1 MHLRDSEG
9 GGTAYQETGLTD
21 GATNGLTNGNSTVNP
36 SSTRTVVVTSRA
48 ESTAGVSDFRHE
60 LLLAWLLVLH
70 RNNDDGLSKVNWGF
84 RTRDDQEPS
93 SATHNS
99 LSLSEAP
106 FKNSDSIAEALE
118 VIKELGESGLESE
131 TQTIPVIYFNN
142 GAPRSQ
148 GNSEKAPSKRS
159 QDWTYQI
166 EATLNE
172 NQLVIK
178 AQWDRAVLSYRHA
191 IFQLDSFIEILTTIL
206 EKPYRQVSDT
216 IGPTAKDLEQLWTWN
231 AELPENMQKCMQDII
246 SEVAAKGPERPA
258 VESWDGNFSYGDV
271 DRLST
276 RLARHLVARGV
287 TVGSTVPMCFE
298 KSRWTTVALLAV
310 MKAGA
315 AFALTDPSQPEARL
329 RTIVEQT
336 GATVIVTSQ
345 NQSDLGR
352 RIAPEQTLVIASD
365 DTLNND
371 TLELAAELPVVPPSS
386 PLYIQFTSGSTGKP
400 KGVMISHEN
409 FTSGAVPR
417 GWEVGYRAHSR
428 CFDFASYAF
437 DVSIDC
443 MLCTL
448 AAGGCLCIASDEDRM
463 NDLSGAI
470 RNSKCNMA
478 HMTPSVA
485 RVLDADVIPSLEVLG
500 LGGEAVSAGDASTW
514 SKTTSVIIAYGPSEC
529 TVGCTINGN
538 VSSTSTNIGK
548 GTGGLTWIVDPDDH
562 ERLMPVGAVGE
573 LLIEG
578 PVVGMGY
585 LNDKAKTDEVFIED
599 PAWLLAGGGP
609 ARGRHGR
616 LYKTGDLV
624 RYDPDGTGSIA
635 FVGRKDQQV
644 KLRGQRIE
652 LAEVEHHLRGKM
664 PSGVKIVAE
673 VIKPG
678 GSEPT
683 LVAFVVEQN
692 PVDGPVDAEAGDVTT
707 FSPEFS
713 QAIAE
718 IDIALGAEIPRYM
731 VPSAYIPLR
740 KMPSLVSGK
749 IDRKRLREL
758 GGSMSREQVARL
770 RVAPTEKSEPETEM
784 EKALQQ
790 VWIKILGSE
799 SAAAIGLHDSFF
811 ALGGDS
817 LRAMKLVA
825 AAREDGIALT
835 VATIFNFPTL
845 KAMAENATKVSK
857 EDDAAVTPFSLLE
870 EGWTPE
876 EARAE
881 SAKLCGID
889 ESAIEDIY
897 PCTPL
902 QEGLMALSAKVTSA
916 YVAQRVVDLADAAT
930 ADKLRNA
937 FDVAAADCA
946 ILRTRI
952 VQVPGRGLAQVVVK
966 EDIAWHIGD
975 DLQGYLVKDRE
986 EGMDLGRPLVR
997 YALVTDNESG
1007 KVQFVLTMHHAL
1019 YDGWCMPLIVDKVN
1033 KAFDGQKVQR
1043 PAEFKDFIKYLGSM
1057 DRSAAET
1064 YWREQ
1069 LQGAAATTQF
1079 PALPYEGY
1087 QTQADSLLEVYVPLN
1102 GRPASNTTVATVIRG
1117 AWAYVASHY
1126 ASSNDVIFGETLT
1139 GRNAPIRG
1147 SDEIEGPMITTV
1159 PFRTQV
1165 NAETLVSDYLQ
1176 DIQDQ
1181 TIQQIPY
1188 EHTGLQ
1194 HIRRLSPDALE
1205 ACELRTG
1212 LVLHPSADDFDQ
1224 EEFNKYPANRL
1235 VPAGDA
1241 EAAEEALK
1249 FNTYALMLVC
1259 STDPKGFLV
1268 MASFDSKT
1276 VQKPL
1281 MEKALAQFS
1290 QVAQK
1295 LCQLTDTPLGDI
1307 AYLTE
1312 EDKTEVAR
1320 LSTESAKS
1328 VQQEYPEAEA
1338 VYIVNPT
1345 DSALLAP
1352 LGVVGELV
1360 VVSKSDL
1367 SLSTLEN
1374 PSWAENK
1381 EAGKF
1386 YKTERLAKFN
1396 ADGSVEITGK
1406 TSDLVQKASTA
1417 TKAPTK
1423 RISATSAKQRRLRT
1437 LWSRVLR
1444 LPESDI
1450 GLNDSFFRLGG
1461 DSIGAMK
1468 LVSEARLAG
1477 LTLTVNQVFTKRT
1490 LYDMASVLQDS
1501 EPTQDSQESLK
1512 PLIPFE
1518 LVENLGD
1525 APAETLRPLLA
1536 DPTWKIVDAFP
1547 ARPLQEVAVKGTIE
1561 IPRFSARYEAMYF
1574 ESDVDRPR
1582 LFQSCQELVSLN
1594 EVLRS
1599 VFVKHN
1605 GACLSVILEDVKT
1618 PVVEY
1623 EIDSDVETFVKDLCN
1638 MDVQTR
1644 MPLGSIFVKWFF
1656 VHSSNGQSA
1665 LVFRVSHAQYDEICL
1680 PIMLHQLS
1688 ALHEGKPVPKAL
1700 PFSSF
1705 VGHVVK
1711 SNIPQSVD
1719 YWKELLQG
1727 SSVNVLKPDTPVT
1740 ERQHYAIDR
1749 TFDIST
1755 RSKDVTIATL
1765 PTAAWALT
1773 LARLQSTRDVTFG
1786 EVVSGRNIDFP
1797 NADMVVGPCWQYVP
1811 VRVKF
1816 EDDWTVLDLLNLVQ
1830 NQHIASSA
1838 HEGIGL
1844 PEIAK
1849 LCTDWPASV
1858 DWFDTVVHQDVEHVE
1873 SLGFETASSRM
1884 ETIYPQQEPLREWK
1898 IQAFPQGD
1906 KLTIEIVTFES
1917 WKGHA
1922 AELLDKIEETF
1933 KILLGNPRSLL
1944 FEQHSHH
1951 SLISPRR
1958 FNAPPATYQN
1968 TNVTMSD
1975 NVTWTSD
1982 FDKFLAELDTENY
1995 ANDNSFMDLLDPTGC
2010 YDFGHVDD
2018 GALGAADPLDP
2029 ANETTHQRSPDDGN
2043 DLTFSMASARAQN
2056 DSKSL
2061 EIASATS
2068 VERTAAGAQSACAQ
2082 CGEHFDSVGWL
2093 LHHAQIKNH
2102 RILLCPVQGCGKL
2115 FRSFNERYDHQ
2126 RLPHLEGHERVETE
2140 HPFACVECSV
2150 EFKNKS
2156 RLQEHANEAQHNPFA
2171 CSCGKNFARLD
2182 VLARHLDSMG
2192 TDLPKYPCHFCK
2204 SHRGENGF
2212 RRRDHLLQH
2221 VRGYHKF
2228 EAEGKIENIIPS
2240 RRGKYQTPPVCHF
2253 ADCLHYRDDNFETL
2267 SREEQNRSKPFES
2280 QSEYTKHMKNAH
2292 DFTHYPCTVRGCSK
2306 IGAKG
2311 YAREKDLIK
2320 HRKKDHPEAGTYV
2333 PATRDTKITCP
2344 KPEEWRTEIR
2354 ALRMHAQWRHHSFD
2368 LSYLHS
2374 VC

>member
-1 MHLRDSEG
+1 MHLRDVDG
-9 GGTAYQETGLTD
+9 GGTAYQENSHAA
-21 GATNGLTNGNSTVNP
+21 GANGLTNGAVTP
-36 SSTRTVVVTSRA
+36 SSTRTIVVTPRT
-48 ESTAGVSDFRHE
+48 ETGGVNDFRHE
-60 LLLAWLLVLH
+60 LLLAWLLVLY
-70 RNNDDGLSKVNWGF
+70 RNNDDGLSRVNWGC
-84 RTRDDQEPS
+84 RTRDGQQPPS
-93 SATHNS
+93 TTHNS

-106 FKNSDSIAEALE
+106 FKNNDSISEALE
-118 VIKELGESGLESE
+118 VIKSLGERELDSDA
-131 TQTIPVIYFNN
+131 QTVPVIYFNN
-142 GAPRSQ
+142 GAPATQ
-148 GNSEKAPSKRS
+148 GHLEKTPSKKS
-159 QDWTYQI
+159 HDWTYQVETTII
-166 EATLNE
+166 EKQMVA
-172 NQLVIK
+172 K
-178 AQWDRAVLSYRHA
+178 AQWDRAALSYRHA
-191 IFQLDSFIEILTTIL
+191 ISQLDSFVEILITIL
-206 EKPYRQVSDT
+206 ETPYRQIGDT
-216 IGPTAKDLEQLWTWN
+216 IGPTAKDLDQLWTWN
-231 AELPENMQKCMQDII
+231 AELPENVQRNMQDII
-246 SEVAAKGPERPA
+246 AEVANSGPDRPA
-258 VESWDGNFSYGDV
+258 VESWDGNFTYGDV
-271 DRLST
+271 ERLST
-276 RLARHLVARGV
+276 RLALHLVHRGV
-287 TVGSTVPMCFE
+287 KVGSTVPMCFE

-336 GATVIVTSQ
+336 GAAIIVTSQ
-345 NQSDLGR
+345 KQSELGR
-352 RIAPEQTLVIASD
+352 RIAPEGTLVIASD
-365 DTLNND
+365 ETLNQD
-371 TLELAAELPVVPPSS
+371 TLELAPELPYIPPSS

-400 KGVMISHEN
+400 KGVVISHEN
-409 FTSGAVPR
+409 FTSGAIPR
-417 GWEVGYRAHSR
+417 GWAVGYRAHSR

-437 DVSIDC
+437 DVAIDC

-448 AAGGCLCIASDEDRM
+448 AAGGCLCIPSDEDRM

-485 RVLDADVIPSLEVLG
+485 RVLDPDVIPSLEVLG

-529 TVGCTINGN
+529 TVGCTINSN

-548 GTGGLTWIVDPDDH
+548 GCGGLTWIVDPDDH

-578 PVVGMGY
+578 PVVGLGY
-585 LNDKAKTDEVFIED
+585 LDDKAKTDEVFIQD

-683 LVAFVVEQN
+683 LVAFVVEQK
-692 PVDGPVDAEAGDVTT
+692 PVDRPESEGDVTV

-770 RVAPTEKSEPETEM
+770 RVAPAEKNDPETEM
-784 EKALQQ
+784 EKTLQQ
-790 VWIKILGSE
+790 VWAKILGGEAS
-799 SAAAIGLHDSFF
+799 IGLHDSFF

-825 AAREDGIALT
+825 AAREEGVALT
-835 VATIFNFPTL
+835 VASIFNSPTL
-845 KAMAENATKVSK
+845 RGMAQNATKVSK
-857 EDDAAVTPFSLLE
+857 EDEAPVAPFSLLE

-881 SAKLCGID
+881 SAKLCGIE

-902 QEGLMALSAKVTSA
+902 QEGLMALSAKVKEA
-916 YVAQRVVDLADAAT
+916 YVAQRVVDLADSET

-937 FDVAAADCA
+937 FDVAATDCA
-946 ILRTRI
+946 VLRTRI

-966 EDIAWHIGD
+966 EDIAWHVGD

-997 YALVTDNESG
+997 YALITEKETG
-1007 KVQFVLTMHHAL
+1007 KVQFILTMHHAL

-1033 KAFDGQKVQR
+1033 RAFVGVRVQR
-1043 PAEFKDFIKYLGSM
+1043 PAEFKNFIKYLGSM
-1057 DRSAAET
+1057 DRRAAET
-1064 YWREQ
+1064 YWRDQ
-1069 LQGAAATTQF
+1069 LQGANGHQF

-1087 QTQADSLLEVYVPLN
+1087 QTQADSLLEVYVPLS

-1126 ASSNDVIFGETLT
+1126 SSSNDVVFGETLT

-1147 SDEIEGPMITTV
+1147 AEEIEGPMITTV
-1159 PFRTQV
+1159 PFRLQI
-1165 NAETLVSDYLQ
+1165 NGKAAVSDYLQ

-1212 LVLHPSADDFDQ
+1212 LVLHPSADDFDRD
-1224 EEFNKYPANRL
+1224 EFDKYPANRL

-1295 LCQLTDTPLGDI
+1295 LCQLTDTPLGDV
-1307 AYLTE
+1307 AYLTQ
-1312 EDKTEVAR
+1312 EDQAEVSR
-1320 LSTESAKS
+1320 LSTESVKS
-1328 VQQEYPEAEA
+1328 VQGEYPGAEA
-1338 VYIVNPT
+1338 VWIINPA
-1345 DSALLAP
+1345 DSGRLAP
-1352 LGVVGELV
+1352 PGVVGELV
-1360 VVSKSDL
+1360 VASKAELPL
-1367 SLSTLEN
+1367 SILER
-1374 PSWAENK
+1374 PSWVESK
-1381 EAGKF
+1381 EAGMF
-1386 YKTERLAKFN
+1386 YKTDRLAKFN
-1396 ADGSVEITGK
+1396 QDGSVQITGK
-1406 TSDLVQKASTA
+1406 KSDLVQKSTTAS
-1417 TKAPTK
+1417 KAPAK

-1437 LWSRVLR
+1437 LWSRVLK

-1477 LTLTVNQVFTKRT
+1477 LTLTVNQVFSKRT
-1490 LYDMASVLQDS
+1490 LYDMAGVLQDS
-1501 EPTQDSQESLK
+1501 EPTQSSQDNATSLT
-1512 PLIPFE
+1512 PFE
-1518 LVENLGD
+1518 LLDNFGD
-1525 APAETLRPLLA
+1525 APAEILRPLLA
-1536 DPTWKIVDAFP
+1536 DPTWKIADAFP
-1547 ARPLQEVAVKGTIE
+1547 ARPLQEVAVKGTVE

-1582 LFQSCQELVSLN
+1582 LFQSCQELVKLN

-1599 VFVKHN
+1599 VFVHHN
-1605 GACLSVILEDVKT
+1605 GTCLSVVLEDVKT
-1618 PVVEY
+1618 PVVEH
-1623 EIDSDVETFVKDLCN
+1623 EIDGDVEAFVRDLCN
-1638 MDVQTR
+1638 LDVQTR
-1644 MPLGSIFVKWFF
+1644 MPLGSVFVKWFF
-1656 VHSSNGQSA
+1656 VHSSSGQSA

-1688 ALHEGKPVPKAL
+1688 ALHEVKPVPKSL

-1711 SNIPQSVD
+1711 TNVPQSVE
-1719 YWKELLQG
+1719 YWKELLEG
-1727 SSVNVLKPDTPVT
+1727 SSINVLKPETPVT
-1740 ERQHYAIDR
+1740 ERQHFAIER
-1749 TFDIST
+1749 TFDISS

-1773 LARLQSTRDVTFG
+1773 LARTQKTRDVTFG

-1811 VRVKF
+1811 VRIKF
-1816 EDDWTVLDLLNLVQ
+1816 EDGWTVLDLLNVVQ

-1838 HEGIGL
+1838 HEGVGL
-1844 PEIAK
+1844 PEIK
-1849 LCTDWPASV
+1849 RLCAAHWPAET

-1884 ETIYPQQEPLREWK
+1884 ETIYPHQEPLREWK
-1898 IQAFPQGD
+1898 IQAFPRGD

-1922 AELLDKIEETF
+1922 KDLLDEIETTF
-1933 KILLGNPRSLL
+1933 KVLLDNPGALL
-1944 FEQHSHH
+1944 FEQ
-1951 SLISPRR
+1951 
-1958 FNAPPATYQN
+1958 
-1968 TNVTMSD
+1968 
-1975 NVTWTSD
+1975 
-1982 FDKFLAELDTENY
+1982 
-1995 ANDNSFMDLLDPTGC
+1995 
-2010 YDFGHVDD
+2010 
-2018 GALGAADPLDP
+2018 
-2029 ANETTHQRSPDDGN
+2029 
-2043 DLTFSMASARAQN
+2043 
-2056 DSKSL
+2056 
-2061 EIASATS
+2061 
-2068 VERTAAGAQSACAQ
+2068 
-2082 CGEHFDSVGWL
+2082 
-2093 LHHAQIKNH
+2093 
-2102 RILLCPVQGCGKL
+2102 
-2115 FRSFNERYDHQ
+2115 
-2126 RLPHLEGHERVETE
+2126 
-2140 HPFACVECSV
+2140 
-2150 EFKNKS
+2150 
-2156 RLQEHANEAQHNPFA
+2156 
-2171 CSCGKNFARLD
+2171 
-2182 VLARHLDSMG
+2182 
-2192 TDLPKYPCHFCK
+2192 
-2204 SHRGENGF
+2204 
-2212 RRRDHLLQH
+2212 
-2221 VRGYHKF
+2221 
-2228 EAEGKIENIIPS
+2228 
-2240 RRGKYQTPPVCHF
+2240 
-2253 ADCLHYRDDNFETL
+2253 
-2267 SREEQNRSKPFES
+2267 
-2280 QSEYTKHMKNAH
+2280 
-2292 DFTHYPCTVRGCSK
+2292 
-2306 IGAKG
+2306 
-2311 YAREKDLIK
+2311 
-2320 HRKKDHPEAGTYV
+2320 
-2333 PATRDTKITCP
+2333 
-2344 KPEEWRTEIR
+2344 
-2354 ALRMHAQWRHHSFD
+2354 
-2368 LSYLHS
+2368 
-2374 VC
+2374 

>member
-1 MHLRDSEG
+1 MHLRDGEG
-9 GGTAYQETGLTD
+9 GGTAFSEADRTD
-21 GATNGLTNGNSTVNP
+21 GPNGLANGTVEAST
-36 SSTRTVVVTSRA
+36 TRTIAVTAPRDGT
-48 ESTAGVSDFRHE
+48 ESDGVAAYTLE
-60 LLLAWLLVLH
+60 LLLAWLLVLY
-70 RNNDDGLSKVNWGF
+70 RNNDDGLSRVNWG
-84 RTRDDQEPS
+84 RRARDGSPVTS
-93 SATHNS
+93 NS
-99 LSLSEAP
+99 LNLSEVP
-106 FKNSDSIAEALE
+106 FNNRNSVAEALE
-118 VIKELGESGLESE
+118 VIKALGGANEPEPGA
-131 TQTIPVIYFNN
+131 QAIPVVYFNN
-142 GAPRSQ
+142 GTADSQ
-148 GNSEKAPSKRS
+148 EKTPSKKS
-159 QDWTYQI
+159 HDWTYQI
-166 EATLNE
+166 EATVLE
-172 NQLVIK
+172 KQMMIK
-178 AQWDRAVLSYRHA
+178 AQWDRAALSYRQA
-191 IFQLDSFIEILTTIL
+191 TAQLDAFVEIFTTIIENPDRL
-206 EKPYRQVSDT
+206 VGDT
-216 IGPTAKDLEQLWTWN
+216 VGPTAKDLEQLWTWN
-231 AELPENMQKCMQDII
+231 AELPPNIQRCTQDII
-246 SEVAAKGPERPA
+246 SEVAANGPNRPA
-258 VESWDGNFSYGDV
+258 VESWDGNFTYGEIEQ
-271 DRLST
+271 LST
-276 RLARHLVARGV
+276 RLARHLVHRGV

-336 GATVIVTSQ
+336 SATIVVTSQ
-345 NQSDLGR
+345 LQSELGK
-352 RIAPEQTLVIASD
+352 RIAPEGTVIIASEQVISSD
-365 DTLNND
+365 S
-371 TLELAAELPVVPPSS
+371 LELAPELPFVPPSS

-417 GWEVGYRAHSR
+417 GDLVGYRAHSR

-443 MLCTL
+443 MLCTY
-448 AAGGCLCIASDEDRM
+448 AAGGCLCIPSDEERM

-485 RVLDADVIPSLEVLG
+485 RVLDADIIPSLEVLG

-529 TVGCTINGN
+529 TVGCTINNN
-538 VSSTSTNIGK
+538 VKVSTNIGK

-578 PVVGMGY
+578 PVVGLGY

-599 PAWLLAGGGP
+599 PSWLLAGGGP

-624 RYDPDGTGSIA
+624 RYDPDGTGAIA

-664 PSGVKIVAE
+664 PSGIKIVAE

-678 GSEPT
+678 GTEPT
-683 LVAFVVEQN
+683 LVAFVVEQQ
-692 PVDGPVDAEAGDVTT
+692 PVESDADGDVTV

-718 IDIALGAEIPRYM
+718 IDVALGAEIPRYM

-758 GGSMSREQVARL
+758 GASMTREQVARL

-784 EKALQQ
+784 EKALQK
-790 VWIKILGSE
+790 VWAKILGGD
-799 SAAAIGLHDSFF
+799 AAIGLHDSFF

-825 AAREDGIALT
+825 AAREEGIVLT
-835 VATIFNFPTL
+835 VASIFNFPTL
-845 KAMAENATKVSK
+845 KEMAQNATQVSK
-857 EDDAAVTPFSLLE
+857 DDDAAIAPFSLLE

-876 EARAE
+876 EARAD
-881 SAKLCGID
+881 SAKLCGIE
-889 ESAIEDIY
+889 ESIIEDIY

-902 QEGLMALSAKVTSA
+902 QEGLMALSAKVKEA
-916 YVAQRVVDLADAAT
+916 YVAQRVVDLPNQET

-937 FDVAAADCA
+937 FDVAAAECP

-966 EDIAWHIGD
+966 EDIPWHIGD
-975 DLQGYLVKDRE
+975 DLQGYLVKDRDE
-986 EGMDLGRPLVR
+986 ATDLGKPLVR
-997 YALVTDNESG
+997 YALITEKETG
-1007 KVQFVLTMHHAL
+1007 KIHFVLTMHHAL
-1019 YDGWCMPLIVDKVN
+1019 YDGWSMPLVVERVN
-1033 KAFDGQKVQR
+1033 KAFDGERIQR

-1057 DRSAAET
+1057 DRTAAET
-1064 YWREQ
+1064 YWRDQ
-1069 LQGAAATTQF
+1069 LQGATGTQF
-1079 PALPYEGY
+1079 PALPYPGY
-1087 QTQADSLLEVYVPLN
+1087 QTQADSLLEVYVPLS
-1102 GRPASNTTVATVIRG
+1102 GRPASNTTIATVIRG

-1126 ASSNDVIFGETLT
+1126 IASPDVVFGETLT

-1147 SDEIEGPMITTV
+1147 ADEIEGPMITTV
-1159 PFRTQV
+1159 PFRVQV
-1165 NAETLVSDYLQ
+1165 NGEVNVGDYLQ

-1181 TIQQIPY
+1181 TVQQIPH

-1212 LVLHPSADDFDQ
+1212 LVLHPSADGLDE

-1241 EAAEEALK
+1241 EAAQEALK

-1290 QVAQK
+1290 QVAQQM
-1295 LCQLTDTPLGDI
+1295 CQLTDTPLADVR
-1307 AYLTE
+1307 YLTQ
-1312 EDKTEVAR
+1312 EDQSEVSR
-1320 LSTESAKS
+1320 LSKESLAS
-1328 VQQEYPEAEA
+1328 AQQEFPEAEA
-1338 VYIVNPT
+1338 VWIVNSS
-1345 DSALLAP
+1345 DAGRLAP
-1352 LGVVGELV
+1352 PGVVGELV
-1360 VVSKSDL
+1360 IASKTEL
-1367 SLSTLEN
+1367 ALPTLDQA
-1374 PSWAENK
+1374 SWADIAEGSK
-1381 EAGKF
+1381 L
-1386 YKTERLAKFN
+1386 YKTDRLAKFTPE
-1396 ADGSVEITGK
+1396 GSVQYAGK
-1406 TSDLVQKASTA
+1406 KSELAQKPTA
-1417 TKAPTK
+1417 APKAPTK
-1423 RISATSAKQRRLRT
+1423 RISATSSKQRRLRS
-1437 LWSRVLR
+1437 LWSRVLK

-1477 LTLTVNQVFTKRT
+1477 FTLTVNQVFSKRS

-1501 EPTQDSQESLK
+1501 EPTQGSEETSKALV
-1512 PLIPFE
+1512 PFE
-1518 LVENLGD
+1518 LLEDAGD
-1525 APAETLRPLLA
+1525 NVTESLQPLLA

-1582 LFQSCQELVSLN
+1582 LFQSCQELVSRN

-1599 VFVKHN
+1599 VFVQHN
-1605 GACLSVILEDVKT
+1605 GTCVSVVLEDVKT
-1618 PVVEY
+1618 PVEVY
-1623 EIDSDVETFVKDLCN
+1623 EIDSDVDAFTHQLCN
-1638 MDVQTR
+1638 LDVQTQ
-1644 MPLGSIFVKWFF
+1644 MPLGSIFVKWFY
-1656 VHSSNGQSA
+1656 VHSTSGQSA
-1665 LVFRVSHAQYDEICL
+1665 LIFRVSHAQYDEICL
-1680 PIMLHQLS
+1680 PLMLHQLS
-1688 ALHEGKPVPKAL
+1688 ALHEGKPVPRSL

-1705 VGHVVK
+1705 VSHVVK
-1711 SNIPQSVD
+1711 SNIPQSID

-1727 SSVNVLKPDTPVT
+1727 SSVSVLKPDTPVT

-1749 TFDIST
+1749 TFDISS

-1773 LARLQSTRDVTFG
+1773 LARLLDTRDVTFG

-1830 NQHIASSA
+1830 EQHISSSA

-1844 PEIAK
+1844 KEIAK

-1873 SLGFETASSRM
+1873 TLGFSSASSRM
-1884 ETIYPQQEPLREWK
+1884 ETIYPHQEPLREWK

-1917 WKGHA
+1917 WAGHA
-1922 AELLDKIEETF
+1922 KDLLDKIEKTF
-1933 KILLGNPRSLL
+1933 EVLMGDPGAPL
-1944 FEQHSHH
+1944 F
-1951 SLISPRR
+1951 
-1958 FNAPPATYQN
+1958 
-1968 TNVTMSD
+1968 
-1975 NVTWTSD
+1975 
-1982 FDKFLAELDTENY
+1982 
-1995 ANDNSFMDLLDPTGC
+1995 
-2010 YDFGHVDD
+2010 
-2018 GALGAADPLDP
+2018 
-2029 ANETTHQRSPDDGN
+2029 
-2043 DLTFSMASARAQN
+2043 
-2056 DSKSL
+2056 
-2061 EIASATS
+2061 
-2068 VERTAAGAQSACAQ
+2068 
-2082 CGEHFDSVGWL
+2082 
-2093 LHHAQIKNH
+2093 
-2102 RILLCPVQGCGKL
+2102 GK
-2115 FRSFNERYDHQ
+2115 Q
-2126 RLPHLEGHERVETE
+2126 
-2140 HPFACVECSV
+2140 
-2150 EFKNKS
+2150 
-2156 RLQEHANEAQHNPFA
+2156 
-2171 CSCGKNFARLD
+2171 
-2182 VLARHLDSMG
+2182 
-2192 TDLPKYPCHFCK
+2192 
-2204 SHRGENGF
+2204 
-2212 RRRDHLLQH
+2212 
-2221 VRGYHKF
+2221 
-2228 EAEGKIENIIPS
+2228 
-2240 RRGKYQTPPVCHF
+2240 
-2253 ADCLHYRDDNFETL
+2253 
-2267 SREEQNRSKPFES
+2267 
-2280 QSEYTKHMKNAH
+2280 
-2292 DFTHYPCTVRGCSK
+2292 
-2306 IGAKG
+2306 
-2311 YAREKDLIK
+2311 
-2320 HRKKDHPEAGTYV
+2320 
-2333 PATRDTKITCP
+2333 
-2344 KPEEWRTEIR
+2344 
-2354 ALRMHAQWRHHSFD
+2354 
-2368 LSYLHS
+2368 
-2374 VC
+2374 

>member
-1 MHLRDSEG
+1 MHLRDGEG
-9 GGTAYQETGLTD
+9 GGTAYQEADHANG
-21 GATNGLTNGNSTVNP
+21 TNGLTNGTVDP
-36 SSTRTVVVTSRA
+36 SSTRTIAVAPRDGA
-48 ESTAGVSDFRHE
+48 ETDVAAYKLE
-60 LLLAWLLVLH
+60 LLLAWLLVLY
-70 RNNDDGLSKVNWGF
+70 RNNDDGLSRVNWGF
-84 RTRDDQEPS
+84 RTREGQQPS

-99 LSLSEAP
+99 LNLSEVP
-106 FKNSDSIAEALE
+106 FSKENSIAEALQ
-118 VIKELGESGLESE
+118 VIKDLDANESDGEA
-131 TQTIPVIYFNN
+131 QTVPVIYFNN
-142 GAPRSQ
+142 GTPAQ
-148 GNSEKAPSKRS
+148 NGAEKTPSKRS
-159 QDWTYQI
+159 HDWTYQI
-166 EATLNE
+166 EATVLE
-172 NQLVIK
+172 KQMVIK
-178 AQWDRAVLSYRHA
+178 AQWDRAALTYRTA
-191 IFQLDSFIEILTTIL
+191 ISQLDAFIEILTTIL
-206 EKPYRQVSDT
+206 ENPDRLVGDT
-216 IGPTAKDLEQLWTWN
+216 VGPTAKDLEQIWTWN
-231 AELPENMQKCMQDII
+231 AELPPNIQRCMQDII
-246 SEVAAKGPERPA
+246 SEVAANGPDRPA
-258 VESWDGNFSYGDV
+258 IESWDGNFTYGEV
-271 DRLST
+271 EELST
-276 RLARHLVARGV
+276 RLARHLVHRGV

-336 GATVIVTSQ
+336 GATIVVTSQ
-345 NQSDLGR
+345 LQSELGR
-352 RIAPEQTLVIASD
+352 RIAGDGIVIIASEEVIKSD
-365 DTLNND
+365 S
-371 TLELAAELPVVPPSS
+371 LELAPELPVVPTTS

-400 KGVMISHEN
+400 KGVVISHEN
-409 FTSGAVPR
+409 FTSGAIPR
-417 GWEVGYRAHSR
+417 GDAVGYRAHTR

-443 MLCTL
+443 MLCTY
-448 AAGGCLCIASDEDRM
+448 AAGGCLCIPSDEERM

-514 SKTTSVIIAYGPSEC
+514 SKTTSVVIAYGPSEC
-529 TVGCTINGN
+529 TVGCTINNN
-538 VSSTSTNIGK
+538 VKLSTNIGK
-548 GTGGLTWIVDPDDH
+548 GVGGLTWITDPDDH
-562 ERLMPVGAVGE
+562 NRLMPVGAVGE
-573 LLIEG
+573 LLVEG
-578 PVVGMGY
+578 PVVGPGY
-585 LNDKAKTDEVFIED
+585 LGDKAKTDEVFIED
-599 PAWLLAGGGP
+599 PTWLLAGGGP
-609 ARGRHGR
+609 ARGRQGR

-624 RYDPDGTGSIA
+624 RYDPDGTGAIA

-692 PVDGPVDAEAGDVTT
+692 PVESADAEGDVTT

-749 IDRKRLREL
+749 IDRKKLREL
-758 GGSMSREQVARL
+758 GASMTREQVARL

-790 VWIKILGSE
+790 VWTKILGGD
-799 SAAAIGLHDSFF
+799 ATIGLHDSFF

-825 AAREDGIALT
+825 AAREEGIALT

-845 KAMAENATKVSK
+845 KEMAQNATKVSK
-857 EDDAAVTPFSLLE
+857 DDDVVIAPFSLLE

-876 EARAE
+876 DARAD
-881 SAKLCGID
+881 SAKLCGIE

-902 QEGLMALSAKVTSA
+902 QEGLMALSAKVKAA
-916 YVAQRVVDLADAAT
+916 YTAQRVVDLPDAET
-930 ADKLRNA
+930 ADRLRKA
-937 FDVAAADCA
+937 FDVASADCP

-966 EDIAWHIGD
+966 EEISWFVGD
-975 DLQGYLVKDRE
+975 DLQDYLVKDRDE
-986 EGMDLGRPLVR
+986 STDLGKPLVR
-997 YALVTDNESG
+997 YAMITDKETG
-1007 KVQFVLTMHHAL
+1007 KFHFVLTMHHAL
-1019 YDGWCMPLIVDKVN
+1019 YDGWSMPLVVEKVN
-1033 KAFDGQKVQR
+1033 KAFDGEEIKR
-1043 PAEFKDFIKYLGSM
+1043 PSEFKDFIKYLNGM
-1057 DRSAAET
+1057 DRAAGET

-1069 LQGAAATTQF
+1069 LQGATGTQF

-1087 QTQADSLLEVYVPLN
+1087 QTQADSLLEVYVPLT
-1102 GRPASNTTVATVIRG
+1102 GRPASNVTVATVIRS

-1126 ASSNDVIFGETLT
+1126 TGSSDVVFGETLT

-1147 SDEIEGPMITTV
+1147 AEEIEGPMITTV
-1159 PFRTQV
+1159 PFRVQV
-1165 NAETLVSDYLQ
+1165 NGETSVNDFLH

-1181 TIQQIPY
+1181 TVQQIPY

-1212 LVLHPSADDFDQ
+1212 IVLHPSADDLDQ
-1224 EEFNKYPANRL
+1224 EEFNQYPANRL

-1241 EAAEEALK
+1241 EAAQEALK

-1276 VQKPL
+1276 VGKPL

-1290 QVAQK
+1290 QVAQQM
-1295 LCQLTDTPLGDI
+1295 CQLTDTPLADVK
-1307 AYLTE
+1307 YLTQ
-1312 EDKTEVAR
+1312 EDQTEVSR
-1320 LSTESAKS
+1320 LSTESLSAVKA
-1328 VQQEYPEAEA
+1328 EYPEAEA
-1338 VYIVNPT
+1338 AWIVNPS
-1345 DSALLAP
+1345 DSTLLTP
-1352 LGVVGELV
+1352 PGVVGELV
-1360 VVSKSDL
+1360 VVSKTEL
-1367 SLSTLEN
+1367 TL
-1374 PSWAENK
+1374 PTLDQASWAEK
-1381 EAGKF
+1381 TDGAKF
-1386 YKTERLAKFN
+1386 YKTDRLAKFN
-1396 ADGSVEITGK
+1396 PAGTIEYAGK
-1406 TSDLVQKASTA
+1406 KSDLKKTVVAP
-1417 TKAPTK
+1417 KAPTK
-1423 RISATSAKQRRLRT
+1423 RISATSSKQRRLRS
-1437 LWSRVLR
+1437 LWSRVLK
-1444 LPESDI
+1444 LPENDI

-1477 LTLTVNQVFTKRT
+1477 LTLTVNQVFSKRT

-1501 EPTQDSQESLK
+1501 EPTQSSEETK
-1512 PLIPFE
+1512 AVVPFE
-1518 LVENLGD
+1518 LLENPGAD
-1525 APAETLRPLLA
+1525 VTESLRPLLA
-1536 DPTWKIVDAFP
+1536 DQSWKIVDAFP

-1582 LFQSCQELVSLN
+1582 LFQSCQELVSRN

-1599 VFVKHN
+1599 VFVQHN
-1605 GACLSVILEDVKT
+1605 GICVSVVLEDVKT
-1618 PVVEY
+1618 PVEVY
-1623 EIDSDVETFVKDLCN
+1623 EIDGDVEAFTHQLCN
-1638 MDVQTR
+1638 LDVQTR

-1656 VHSSNGQSA
+1656 VHSVNGQSA
-1665 LVFRVSHAQYDEICL
+1665 LIFRVSHAQYDEICL
-1680 PIMLHQLS
+1680 PLMLHQLS

-1705 VGHVVK
+1705 VSHVVK
-1711 SNIPQSVD
+1711 SNIPQSID
-1719 YWKELLQG
+1719 YWKDLLQG

-1749 TFDIST
+1749 TFDISS

-1773 LARLQSTRDVTFG
+1773 LARLQNTRDVTFG

-1830 NQHIASSA
+1830 EQHISSSA

-1844 PEIAK
+1844 KEIAK
-1849 LCTDWPASV
+1849 LCTDWPESV

-1873 SLGFETASSRM
+1873 TLGFSSASSRM
-1884 ETIYPQQEPLREWK
+1884 ETIYPHQEPLREWK

-1922 AELLDKIEETF
+1922 KDLLDKIEETF
-1933 KILLGNPRSLL
+1933 KVLMGNPAAPL
-1944 FEQHSHH
+1944 FEQ
-1951 SLISPRR
+1951 
-1958 FNAPPATYQN
+1958 
-1968 TNVTMSD
+1968 
-1975 NVTWTSD
+1975 
-1982 FDKFLAELDTENY
+1982 
-1995 ANDNSFMDLLDPTGC
+1995 
-2010 YDFGHVDD
+2010 
-2018 GALGAADPLDP
+2018 
-2029 ANETTHQRSPDDGN
+2029 
-2043 DLTFSMASARAQN
+2043 
-2056 DSKSL
+2056 
-2061 EIASATS
+2061 
-2068 VERTAAGAQSACAQ
+2068 
-2082 CGEHFDSVGWL
+2082 
-2093 LHHAQIKNH
+2093 
-2102 RILLCPVQGCGKL
+2102 
-2115 FRSFNERYDHQ
+2115 
-2126 RLPHLEGHERVETE
+2126 
-2140 HPFACVECSV
+2140 
-2150 EFKNKS
+2150 
-2156 RLQEHANEAQHNPFA
+2156 
-2171 CSCGKNFARLD
+2171 
-2182 VLARHLDSMG
+2182 
-2192 TDLPKYPCHFCK
+2192 
-2204 SHRGENGF
+2204 
-2212 RRRDHLLQH
+2212 
-2221 VRGYHKF
+2221 
-2228 EAEGKIENIIPS
+2228 
-2240 RRGKYQTPPVCHF
+2240 
-2253 ADCLHYRDDNFETL
+2253 
-2267 SREEQNRSKPFES
+2267 
-2280 QSEYTKHMKNAH
+2280 
-2292 DFTHYPCTVRGCSK
+2292 
-2306 IGAKG
+2306 
-2311 YAREKDLIK
+2311 
-2320 HRKKDHPEAGTYV
+2320 
-2333 PATRDTKITCP
+2333 
-2344 KPEEWRTEIR
+2344 
-2354 ALRMHAQWRHHSFD
+2354 
-2368 LSYLHS
+2368 
-2374 VC
+2374 

>member
-1 MHLRDSEG
+1 MHLRDTEG
-9 GGTAYQETGLTD
+9 GGTAYQENGHAD
-21 GATNGLTNGNSTVNP
+21 GADGLTNGTAVDP
-36 SSTRTVVVTSRA
+36 SSTRTVAVTPRTEA
-48 ESTAGVSDFRHE
+48 GGVSDFKHE
-60 LLLAWLLVLH
+60 LLLAWLLVLY
-70 RNNDDGLSKVNWGF
+70 RNNDDGLSRVNWGF
-84 RTRDDQEPS
+84 RTRDGQQPS

-106 FKNSDSIAEALE
+106 FKNSDSISEALE
-118 VIKELGESGLESE
+118 VIKNLGERELDSDA
-131 TQTIPVIYFNN
+131 QPVPVIYFNN
-142 GAPRSQ
+142 GAPASQ
-148 GNSEKAPSKRS
+148 GKLEKTPSKRS
-159 QDWTYQI
+159 RDWTYQI
-166 EATLNE
+166 ETTINE
-172 NQLVIK
+172 GQIIVN

-191 IFQLDSFIEILTTIL
+191 AFQLDSFVEILTTIL
-206 EKPYRQVSDT
+206 QNPYRQISDT
-216 IGPTAKDLEQLWTWN
+216 IGPTTKDLEQLWTWN
-231 AELPENMQKCMQDII
+231 AELPENMQRCMQDII
-246 SEVAAKGPERPA
+246 AEVASNGPDRPA
-258 VESWDGNFSYGDV
+258 VESWDGNFTYGDV
-271 DRLST
+271 ERLST
-276 RLARHLVARGV
+276 RLARHLVHRGV
-287 TVGSTVPMCFE
+287 KVGSTVPMCFE

-336 GATVIVTSQ
+336 GATIIVTSQ
-345 NQSDLGR
+345 RQSELGR
-352 RIAPEQTLVIASD
+352 RIAPEGVLVVASD
-365 DTLNND
+365 ETLNQD
-371 TLELAAELPVVPPSS
+371 TLELAPELPYIPPSS

-400 KGVMISHEN
+400 KGVMVSHEN

-417 GWEVGYRAHSR
+417 GWAVGYRAHSR

-437 DVSIDC
+437 DVAIDC

-448 AAGGCLCIASDEDRM
+448 AAGGCLCIPSDEDRM

-485 RVLDADVIPSLEVLG
+485 RVLDPDVIPSLEVLG

-529 TVGCTINGN
+529 TVGCTINSN

-548 GTGGLTWIVDPDDH
+548 GCGGLTWIVDPDDH

-578 PVVGMGY
+578 PVVGLGY

-692 PVDGPVDAEAGDVTT
+692 PVVNPEAEDDVTI

-718 IDIALGAEIPRYM
+718 IDISLGAEIPRYM

-770 RVAPTEKSEPETEM
+770 RVAPTEKNEPETEM

-790 VWIKILGSE
+790 VWTKVLGGEAS
-799 SAAAIGLHDSFF
+799 IGLHDSFF

-825 AAREDGIALT
+825 AAREEGIALT
-835 VATIFNFPTL
+835 VASIFNFPTL
-845 KAMAENATKVSK
+845 KDMAQNATNVSK
-857 EDDAAVTPFSLLE
+857 EDEAAVAPFSLLE
-870 EGWTPE
+870 DGWTPE

-881 SAKLCGID
+881 SAKICGID

-902 QEGLMALSAKVTSA
+902 QEGLMALSAKVKEA
-916 YVAQRVVDLADAAT
+916 YVAQRVVDLADSAT

-997 YALVTDNESG
+997 YALVTEKETG
-1007 KVQFVLTMHHAL
+1007 KVQFVLTMHHTL

-1033 KAFDGQKVQR
+1033 KAFDGVR
-1043 PAEFKDFIKYLGSM
+1043 VERAAEFKDFIKYLGSI
-1057 DRSAAET
+1057 DRAAAET
-1064 YWREQ
+1064 YWRDQ
-1069 LQGAAATTQF
+1069 LQGANGPQF

-1087 QTQADSLLEVYVPLN
+1087 QTQADSLLEVYVPLS

-1126 ASSNDVIFGETLT
+1126 SSSPDVVFGETLT

-1147 SDEIEGPMITTV
+1147 TEEIEGPMITTV
-1159 PFRTQV
+1159 PFRLQV
-1165 NAETLVSDYLQ
+1165 NGETTVSDYLQ

-1281 MEKALAQFS
+1281 MERALAQFS

-1295 LCQLTDTPLGDI
+1295 LSQLTDTPLGDI
-1307 AYLTE
+1307 AYLTH
-1312 EDKTEVAR
+1312 EDQAEVSR
-1320 LSTESAKS
+1320 LSTESVKS
-1328 VQQEYPEAEA
+1328 VLGEYPEAEA
-1338 VYIVNPT
+1338 VWIVNPT
-1345 DSALLAP
+1345 DSGSLAP

-1360 VVSKSDL
+1360 IVSKAEL
-1367 SLSTLEN
+1367 SLSTLEQ
-1374 PSWAENK
+1374 PSWAATSKE

-1386 YKTERLAKFN
+1386 YKTDRLAKFN
-1396 ADGSVEITGK
+1396 ADGSVQITGK
-1406 TSDLVQKASTA
+1406 KSDLVQKTNIAS
-1417 TKAPTK
+1417 KAPAK

-1501 EPTQDSQESLK
+1501 EPTQQGSQDTAQALA
-1512 PLIPFE
+1512 PFE
-1518 LVENLGD
+1518 LLENFGA

-1536 DPTWKIVDAFP
+1536 DPTWNIVDAFP
-1547 ARPLQEVAVKGTIE
+1547 ARPLQEVAVKGTID

-1599 VFVKHN
+1599 VFVQHD
-1605 GACLSVILEDVKT
+1605 GTCLSVVLEDVKT
-1618 PVVEY
+1618 PVTEH
-1623 EIDSDVETFVKDLCN
+1623 EIDGDVEAFVKDLCN
-1638 MDVQTR
+1638 LDVQTR
-1644 MPLGSIFVKWFF
+1644 MPLGSVFVKWFF
-1656 VHSSNGQSA
+1656 VHSSNGRSA

-1688 ALHEGKPVPKAL
+1688 ALHEGKPVPRSL

-1711 SNIPQSVD
+1711 SNVPQSVE
-1719 YWKELLQG
+1719 YWRELLEG
-1727 SSVNVLKPDTPVT
+1727 SSINVLKPDTPVT
-1740 ERQHYAIDR
+1740 ERQHYAVDR

-1773 LARLQSTRDVTFG
+1773 LARMQGTRDVTFG

-1811 VRVKF
+1811 VRVRF

-1838 HEGIGL
+1838 HEGVGL
-1844 PEIAK
+1844 PEIK
-1849 LCTDWPASV
+1849 RLCAPHWPAET

-1884 ETIYPQQEPLREWK
+1884 ETIYPHQEPLREWK

-1906 KLTIEIVTFES
+1906 RLTIEIVTFES

-1922 AELLDKIEETF
+1922 NDLLDEIETTF
-1933 KILLGNPRSLL
+1933 KVLLGNPRASL
-1944 FEQHSHH
+1944 FEQ
-1951 SLISPRR
+1951 
-1958 FNAPPATYQN
+1958 
-1968 TNVTMSD
+1968 
-1975 NVTWTSD
+1975 
-1982 FDKFLAELDTENY
+1982 
-1995 ANDNSFMDLLDPTGC
+1995 
-2010 YDFGHVDD
+2010 
-2018 GALGAADPLDP
+2018 
-2029 ANETTHQRSPDDGN
+2029 
-2043 DLTFSMASARAQN
+2043 
-2056 DSKSL
+2056 
-2061 EIASATS
+2061 
-2068 VERTAAGAQSACAQ
+2068 
-2082 CGEHFDSVGWL
+2082 
-2093 LHHAQIKNH
+2093 
-2102 RILLCPVQGCGKL
+2102 
-2115 FRSFNERYDHQ
+2115 
-2126 RLPHLEGHERVETE
+2126 
-2140 HPFACVECSV
+2140 
-2150 EFKNKS
+2150 
-2156 RLQEHANEAQHNPFA
+2156 
-2171 CSCGKNFARLD
+2171 
-2182 VLARHLDSMG
+2182 
-2192 TDLPKYPCHFCK
+2192 
-2204 SHRGENGF
+2204 
-2212 RRRDHLLQH
+2212 
-2221 VRGYHKF
+2221 
-2228 EAEGKIENIIPS
+2228 
-2240 RRGKYQTPPVCHF
+2240 
-2253 ADCLHYRDDNFETL
+2253 
-2267 SREEQNRSKPFES
+2267 
-2280 QSEYTKHMKNAH
+2280 
-2292 DFTHYPCTVRGCSK
+2292 
-2306 IGAKG
+2306 
-2311 YAREKDLIK
+2311 
-2320 HRKKDHPEAGTYV
+2320 
-2333 PATRDTKITCP
+2333 
-2344 KPEEWRTEIR
+2344 
-2354 ALRMHAQWRHHSFD
+2354 
-2368 LSYLHS
+2368 
-2374 VC
+2374 

>member
-1 MHLRDSEG
+1 MHLRDTEG
-9 GGTAYQETGLTD
+9 GGTAFHEADPAD
-21 GATNGLTNGNSTVNP
+21 GTNGLTNGTADP
-36 SSTRTVVVTSRA
+36 SSTRTIAVTPRT
-48 ESTAGVSDFRHE
+48 ETGNVIDFRHE
-60 LLLAWLLVLH
+60 LLLTWLLFLY
-70 RNNDDGLSKVNWGF
+70 RNNDDGLSRVNWGF
-84 RTRDDQEPS
+84 RTHDGQEPS
-93 SATHNS
+93 SVSRNSLDLSEVPFNKHNS
-99 LSLSEAP
+99 I
-106 FKNSDSIAEALE
+106 FEALQ
-118 VIKELGESGLESE
+118 VIKNLGADEPGSGA
-131 TQTIPVIYFNN
+131 QTVPVMYFNN
-142 GAPRSQ
+142 GTPASQ
-148 GNSEKAPSKRS
+148 GNFEKAPSKRPHN
-159 QDWTYQI
+159 WTYQI
-166 EATLNE
+166 ETTLSE
-172 NQLVIK
+172 NQLVVK

-191 IFQLDSFIEILTTIL
+191 VSQLDSFVEILSTIL
-206 EKPYRQVSDT
+206 DNPDRHVSDT
-216 IGPTAKDLEQLWTWN
+216 IGPTTKDLEQLWTWN
-231 AELPENMQKCMQDII
+231 AELPENVQRCMQDII
-246 SEVAAKGPERPA
+246 AEVASNGPDRPA
-258 VESWDGNFSYGDV
+258 VESWDGNFTYGEV
-271 DRLST
+271 EKLSN
-276 RLARHLVARGV
+276 RLARHLVQRGV
-287 TVGSTVPMCFE
+287 KVGSTVPMCFE

-336 GATVIVTSQ
+336 GASIVVTSQ
-345 NQSDLGR
+345 MQSELGR
-352 RIAPEQTLVIASD
+352 RIAPEGTIVIVSDETLRQDS
-365 DTLNND
+365 
-371 TLELAAELPVVPPSS
+371 LELASELPQIPPSS

-409 FTSGAVPR
+409 FTSGAIPR
-417 GWEVGYRAHSR
+417 GWAVGYRAHSR

-448 AAGGCLCIASDEDRM
+448 AAGGCLCIPSDEDRM

-470 RNSKCNMA
+470 RKSKCNMA

-485 RVLDADVIPSLEVLG
+485 RVLDADIIPSLEVLG

-529 TVGCTINGN
+529 TVGCTINSN

-548 GTGGLTWIVDPDDH
+548 GVGGLTWIVDPDDH

-578 PVVGMGY
+578 PVVGLGY

-624 RYDPDGTGSIA
+624 RYDPDGTGAIA

-683 LVAFVVEQN
+683 LVAFVVEQQ
-692 PVDGPVDAEAGDVTT
+692 PVDNQEAENDVTV

-718 IDIALGAEIPRYM
+718 IDVALGAEIPRYM

-758 GGSMSREQVARL
+758 GASMSREQVARL
-770 RVAPTEKSEPETEM
+770 RVAPTEKNEPETEM

-790 VWIKILGSE
+790 VWSKILGGEAS
-799 SAAAIGLHDSFF
+799 IGLHDSFF

-825 AAREDGIALT
+825 AAREEGIALT
-835 VATIFNFPTL
+835 VASIFNNPTL
-845 KAMAENATKVSK
+845 KAMAENATKVSA
-857 EDDAAVTPFSLLE
+857 EDEAAVTPFCLLE

-881 SAKLCGID
+881 SAKLCAIE

-902 QEGLMALSAKVTSA
+902 QEGLMALSAKVKEA
-916 YVAQRVVDLADAAT
+916 YVAQRVVDIADAAT

-937 FDVAAADCA
+937 FDIAAADCA

-966 EDIAWHIGD
+966 EDIPWHIGD

-986 EGMDLGRPLVR
+986 EGMELGRPLVR
-997 YALVTDNESG
+997 YALITAKETG
-1007 KVQFVLTMHHAL
+1007 KVHFVLTMHHAL
-1019 YDGWCMPLIVDKVN
+1019 YDGWSMPLVVEKVN
-1033 KAFDGQKVQR
+1033 KAFDGEKIRR
-1043 PAEFKDFIKYLGSM
+1043 PAELRDFIKYLNNM

-1064 YWREQ
+1064 YWRNQ
-1069 LQGAAATTQF
+1069 LQGATGPQF
-1079 PALPYEGY
+1079 PSLPYPGY

-1126 ASSNDVIFGETLT
+1126 SSSTDVVFGETLT

-1147 SDEIEGPMITTV
+1147 AEEIEGPMITTV
-1159 PFRTQV
+1159 PFRLQV
-1165 NAETLVSDYLQ
+1165 NGETTVSDYLQ

-1212 LVLHPSADDFDQ
+1212 LVLHPSAEDFDE

-1276 VQKPL
+1276 VEKTL

-1290 QVAQK
+1290 AVAQK
-1295 LCQLTDTPLGDI
+1295 LCQLTDTPLGEV
-1307 AYLTE
+1307 AYLTQ
-1312 EDKTEVAR
+1312 EDQGEVAR
-1320 LSTESAKS
+1320 LSTESLNG
-1328 VQQEYPEAEA
+1328 VQQEYPEAES
-1338 VYIVNPT
+1338 VWIVNHS
-1345 DSALLAP
+1345 DSGRLAP
-1352 LGVVGELV
+1352 LGVVGELIV
-1360 VVSKSDL
+1360 ASKADL
-1367 SLSTLEN
+1367 DLPTLDQ
-1374 PSWAENK
+1374 PSWTENK
-1381 EAGKF
+1381 EAAKF
-1386 YKTERLAKFN
+1386 YKTDRLAKFN
-1396 ADGSVEITGK
+1396 ADGSIQITGK
-1406 TSDLVQKASTA
+1406 KSDLVQKSSTA
-1417 TKAPTK
+1417 SKAPIK

-1437 LWSRVLR
+1437 LWSRVLK
-1444 LPESDI
+1444 LSESDI

-1461 DSIGAMK
+1461 DSIAAMK

-1477 LTLTVNQVFTKRT
+1477 LTLTVNQVFQKRT
-1490 LYDMASVLQDS
+1490 LYDMASVVQDS
-1501 EPTQDSQESLK
+1501 EPAEDSQEASKALV
-1512 PLIPFE
+1512 PFE
-1518 LVENLGD
+1518 LLENFGD
-1525 APAETLRPLLA
+1525 VPPIETLRPLLA
-1536 DPTWKIVDAFP
+1536 DPAWKIVDAFP
-1547 ARPLQEVAVKGTIE
+1547 ARPLQEVAVRGTIE

-1574 ESDVDRPR
+1574 ENDVDRPR

-1599 VFVKHN
+1599 VFVQHN
-1605 GACLSVILEDVKT
+1605 GTCLSVVLEDVKT
-1618 PVVEY
+1618 PVVEH
-1623 EIDSDVETFVKDLCN
+1623 EIDGDVEAFVKQLCN
-1638 MDVQTR
+1638 LDVQTR

-1688 ALHEGKPVPKAL
+1688 ALHEGKPVPKAM

-1711 SNIPQSVD
+1711 NNIPQSID

-1727 SSVNVLKPDTPVT
+1727 SSVSVLKPDTPVT

-1749 TFDIST
+1749 TFDISS

-1773 LARLQSTRDVTFG
+1773 LARLLNTRDVTFG

-1830 NQHIASSA
+1830 NQHIATSA
-1838 HEGIGL
+1838 HEGVGL

-1873 SLGFETASSRM
+1873 SLGFSSASSRM
-1884 ETIYPQQEPLREWK
+1884 ETIYPHQEPLREWK

-1922 AELLDKIEETF
+1922 KELLDKIEDVF
-1933 KILLGNPRSLL
+1933 KVLLGNPGAPL
-1944 FEQHSHH
+1944 FEQ
-1951 SLISPRR
+1951 
-1958 FNAPPATYQN
+1958 
-1968 TNVTMSD
+1968 
-1975 NVTWTSD
+1975 
-1982 FDKFLAELDTENY
+1982 
-1995 ANDNSFMDLLDPTGC
+1995 
-2010 YDFGHVDD
+2010 
-2018 GALGAADPLDP
+2018 
-2029 ANETTHQRSPDDGN
+2029 
-2043 DLTFSMASARAQN
+2043 
-2056 DSKSL
+2056 
-2061 EIASATS
+2061 
-2068 VERTAAGAQSACAQ
+2068 
-2082 CGEHFDSVGWL
+2082 
-2093 LHHAQIKNH
+2093 
-2102 RILLCPVQGCGKL
+2102 
-2115 FRSFNERYDHQ
+2115 
-2126 RLPHLEGHERVETE
+2126 
-2140 HPFACVECSV
+2140 
-2150 EFKNKS
+2150 
-2156 RLQEHANEAQHNPFA
+2156 
-2171 CSCGKNFARLD
+2171 
-2182 VLARHLDSMG
+2182 
-2192 TDLPKYPCHFCK
+2192 
-2204 SHRGENGF
+2204 
-2212 RRRDHLLQH
+2212 
-2221 VRGYHKF
+2221 
-2228 EAEGKIENIIPS
+2228 
-2240 RRGKYQTPPVCHF
+2240 
-2253 ADCLHYRDDNFETL
+2253 
-2267 SREEQNRSKPFES
+2267 
-2280 QSEYTKHMKNAH
+2280 
-2292 DFTHYPCTVRGCSK
+2292 
-2306 IGAKG
+2306 
-2311 YAREKDLIK
+2311 
-2320 HRKKDHPEAGTYV
+2320 
-2333 PATRDTKITCP
+2333 
-2344 KPEEWRTEIR
+2344 
-2354 ALRMHAQWRHHSFD
+2354 
-2368 LSYLHS
+2368 
-2374 VC
+2374 

>member
-48 ESTAGVSDFRHE
+48 ESTTTTTAAGVSDFRHE
-60 LLLAWLLVLH
+60 LLFAWLLVLH

-84 RTRDDQEPS
+84 RTRDGQEPS

-118 VIKELGESGLESE
+118 VIKELGESGLDSE

-142 GAPRSQ
+142 GAPKSQ

-336 GATVIVTSQ
+336 GATMIVTSQ

-609 ARGRHGR
+609 ACGRHGR

-692 PVDGPVDAEAGDVTT
+692 PVDGPADADSGDVTT

-857 EDDAAVTPFSLLE
+857 EDDAAVAPFSLLE

-916 YVAQRVVDLADAAT
+916 YVAQRVVDLADTAT

-997 YALVTDNESG
+997 YALVTDNASG

-1033 KAFDGQKVQR
+1033 KAFDGEKAQR

-1126 ASSNDVIFGETLT
+1126 ASSNDVVFGETLT

-1320 LSTESAKS
+1320 LSTESAKG

-1512 PLIPFE
+1512 PLVPFE

-1644 MPLGSIFVKWFF
+1644 MPLGSIFIKWFF

-1944 FEQHSHH
+1944 FEQ
-1951 SLISPRR
+1951 
-1958 FNAPPATYQN
+1958 Q
-1968 TNVTMSD
+1968 
-1975 NVTWTSD
+1975 
-1982 FDKFLAELDTENY
+1982 
-1995 ANDNSFMDLLDPTGC
+1995 
-2010 YDFGHVDD
+2010 
-2018 GALGAADPLDP
+2018 
-2029 ANETTHQRSPDDGN
+2029 
-2043 DLTFSMASARAQN
+2043 
-2056 DSKSL
+2056 
-2061 EIASATS
+2061 
-2068 VERTAAGAQSACAQ
+2068 
-2082 CGEHFDSVGWL
+2082 
-2093 LHHAQIKNH
+2093 
-2102 RILLCPVQGCGKL
+2102 
-2115 FRSFNERYDHQ
+2115 
-2126 RLPHLEGHERVETE
+2126 
-2140 HPFACVECSV
+2140 
-2150 EFKNKS
+2150 
-2156 RLQEHANEAQHNPFA
+2156 
-2171 CSCGKNFARLD
+2171 
-2182 VLARHLDSMG
+2182 
-2192 TDLPKYPCHFCK
+2192 
-2204 SHRGENGF
+2204 
-2212 RRRDHLLQH
+2212 
-2221 VRGYHKF
+2221 
-2228 EAEGKIENIIPS
+2228 
-2240 RRGKYQTPPVCHF
+2240 
-2253 ADCLHYRDDNFETL
+2253 
-2267 SREEQNRSKPFES
+2267 
-2280 QSEYTKHMKNAH
+2280 
-2292 DFTHYPCTVRGCSK
+2292 
-2306 IGAKG
+2306 
-2311 YAREKDLIK
+2311 
-2320 HRKKDHPEAGTYV
+2320 
-2333 PATRDTKITCP
+2333 
-2344 KPEEWRTEIR
+2344 
-2354 ALRMHAQWRHHSFD
+2354 
-2368 LSYLHS
+2368 
-2374 VC
+2374 

>member
-1 MHLRDSEG
+1 MHLRDVDG
-9 GGTAYQETGLTD
+9 GGTAYQEHSHSD
-21 GATNGLTNGNSTVNP
+21 GSNGLINGAIHP
-36 SSTRTVVVTSRA
+36 SSTRTIAVTPR
-48 ESTAGVSDFRHE
+48 TDAGGVGDFRHE
-60 LLLAWLLVLH
+60 LLLAWLLVLY
-70 RNNDDGLSKVNWGF
+70 RNNDDGLNRVNWGY
-84 RTRDDQEPS
+84 RTREGQQPS

-106 FKNSDSIAEALE
+106 FKNSDSISEALG
-118 VIKELGESGLESE
+118 VIKGLGERELDNDA
-131 TQTIPVIYFNN
+131 QTVPVIYFNN
-142 GAPRSQ
+142 GAPASQ
-148 GNSEKAPSKRS
+148 GHLGKTPSKTS
-159 QDWTYQI
+159 HDWTYQVETTI
-166 EATLNE
+166 NE
-172 NQLVIK
+172 KQMVVN
-178 AQWDRAVLSYRHA
+178 AQWDRAALSYRHA
-191 IFQLDSFIEILTTIL
+191 ISQLDSFVEILTTIL
-206 EKPYRQVSDT
+206 ENPYRQIGDT

-231 AELPENMQKCMQDII
+231 AELPENVQRTMQDII
-246 SEVAAKGPERPA
+246 AEVASNGPDRLA
-258 VESWDGNFSYGDV
+258 VESWDGNFTYGDAE
-271 DRLST
+271 RLST
-276 RLARHLVARGV
+276 RLARHLVHRGV
-287 TVGSTVPMCFE
+287 KVGSTVPMCFE

-315 AFALTDPSQPEARL
+315 AFALTDPNQPEARL

-336 GATVIVTSQ
+336 GATIIVTSQ
-345 NQSDLGR
+345 KQSELGR
-352 RIAPEQTLVIASD
+352 RIAPDGALVIASD
-365 DTLNND
+365 DTLALD
-371 TLELAAELPVVPPSS
+371 TLELAPELPYIPPSS

-409 FTSGAVPR
+409 FTSGAIPR
-417 GWEVGYRAHSR
+417 GWAVGYRAHSR

-437 DVSIDC
+437 DVAIDC

-448 AAGGCLCIASDEDRM
+448 AAGGCLCIPSDEDRM

-485 RVLDADVIPSLEVLG
+485 RVLDSDIIPSLEVLG

-529 TVGCTINGN
+529 TVGCTINNN

-548 GTGGLTWIVDPDDH
+548 GCGGLTWIVDPDDH

-578 PVVGMGY
+578 PVVGLGY

-683 LVAFVVEQN
+683 LVAFVVEQK
-692 PVDGPVDAEAGDVTT
+692 PVDNPESEGDVTI

-713 QAIAE
+713 QAISE

-770 RVAPTEKSEPETEM
+770 RVAPVEKNEPETEM

-790 VWIKILGSE
+790 VWANVLGGETS
-799 SAAAIGLHDSFF
+799 IGLHDSFF

-825 AAREDGIALT
+825 AAREEGIALT
-835 VATIFNFPTL
+835 VASIFSSPTL
-845 KAMAENATKVSK
+845 KGMAQNATRVS
-857 EDDAAVTPFSLLE
+857 EEAEVPVAPFSLLE
-870 EGWTPE
+870 EGWDPV

-889 ESAIEDIY
+889 ESMIEDIY

-902 QEGLMALSAKVTSA
+902 QEGLMALSAKVKEA
-916 YVAQRVVDLADAAT
+916 YIAQRVVDLTDSET

-937 FDVAAADCA
+937 FDVATADCA

-952 VQVPGRGLAQVVVK
+952 VQVPARGLAQVVVK
-966 EDIAWHIGD
+966 EGIVWHVGD
-975 DLQGYLVKDRE
+975 DLQGYLAKDRE

-997 YALVTDNESG
+997 YALITEKETA

-1033 KAFDGQKVQR
+1033 KAFDGVRVQR
-1043 PAEFKDFIKYLGSM
+1043 PAEFKNFIKYLGSM
-1057 DRSAAET
+1057 DRRAAEA
-1064 YWREQ
+1064 YWRDQ
-1069 LQGAAATTQF
+1069 LQGANGPQF
-1079 PALPYEGY
+1079 PSLPYEGY
-1087 QTQADSLLEVYVPLN
+1087 QTHADSLLEVYVPLG

-1126 ASSNDVIFGETLT
+1126 SSSNDVVFGETLT

-1147 SDEIEGPMITTV
+1147 TEEIEGPMITTV
-1159 PFRTQV
+1159 PFRLQI
-1165 NAETLVSDYLQ
+1165 NGETTVSDYLQ

-1268 MASFDSKT
+1268 MASFDSNA

-1281 MEKALAQFS
+1281 MQKALAQFS
-1290 QVAQK
+1290 QVTQK
-1295 LCQLTDTPLGDI
+1295 LCQLTDTPLGDV
-1307 AYLTE
+1307 AYLTH
-1312 EDKTEVAR
+1312 EDQAELSR
-1320 LSTESAKS
+1320 LSTESVKN
-1328 VQQEYPEAEA
+1328 VQDEYPEAES
-1338 VYIVNPT
+1338 VWIVNPAN
-1345 DSALLAP
+1345 SGRLSP
-1352 LGVVGELV
+1352 LGIVGELV
-1360 VVSKSDL
+1360 VASKADL
-1367 SLSTLEN
+1367 SLSALEQ

-1381 EAGKF
+1381 DAVKF
-1386 YKTERLAKFN
+1386 YKTDRLAKFSQ
-1396 ADGSVEITGK
+1396 DGSVQITGK
-1406 TSDLVQKASTA
+1406 KSDLVQKSTTAS
-1417 TKAPTK
+1417 KPSTK

-1437 LWSRVLR
+1437 LWSRVLK

-1477 LTLTVNQVFTKRT
+1477 LTLTVNQVFSKRT

-1501 EPTQDSQESLK
+1501 EPTQGSQDAK
-1512 PLIPFE
+1512 IAPTPFE
-1518 LVENLGD
+1518 LLDNFGD
-1525 APAETLRPLLA
+1525 DPAEILRPLLA

-1547 ARPLQEVAVKGTIE
+1547 ARPLQEVAVKGTVE

-1599 VFVKHN
+1599 VFVQHD
-1605 GACLSVILEDVKT
+1605 GTCISVVLEDVKT

-1623 EIDSDVETFVKDLCN
+1623 EIDGDVEAFVKNLCN
-1638 MDVQTR
+1638 LDVQTR

-1656 VHSSNGQSA
+1656 VHGSSGQSA

-1688 ALHEGKPVPKAL
+1688 ALHEGKPVPKSL

-1705 VGHVVK
+1705 VGHVIK
-1711 SNIPQSVD
+1711 SNVPQSVE
-1719 YWKELLQG
+1719 YWRELLEG
-1727 SSVNVLKPDTPVT
+1727 SSINVLKPETPVT
-1740 ERQHYAIDR
+1740 ERQHYAIER
-1749 TFDIST
+1749 TFDISS
-1755 RSKDVTIATL
+1755 RSKDVTVATL

-1773 LARLQSTRDVTFG
+1773 LARMQKTRDVTFG

-1816 EDDWTVLDLLNLVQ
+1816 EDGWTVLDLLNLVQ

-1838 HEGIGL
+1838 HEGVGL
-1844 PEIAK
+1844 PEIKK
-1849 LCTDWPASV
+1849 LCAPHWPAET

-1884 ETIYPQQEPLREWK
+1884 ETIYPHQEPLREWK

-1906 KLTIEIVTFES
+1906 RLTIEIVTFES

-1922 AELLDKIEETF
+1922 KDLLDEIETTF
-1933 KILLGNPRSLL
+1933 KVLLGNPGALL
-1944 FEQHSHH
+1944 FKQ
-1951 SLISPRR
+1951 
-1958 FNAPPATYQN
+1958 
-1968 TNVTMSD
+1968 
-1975 NVTWTSD
+1975 
-1982 FDKFLAELDTENY
+1982 
-1995 ANDNSFMDLLDPTGC
+1995 
-2010 YDFGHVDD
+2010 
-2018 GALGAADPLDP
+2018 
-2029 ANETTHQRSPDDGN
+2029 
-2043 DLTFSMASARAQN
+2043 
-2056 DSKSL
+2056 
-2061 EIASATS
+2061 
-2068 VERTAAGAQSACAQ
+2068 
-2082 CGEHFDSVGWL
+2082 
-2093 LHHAQIKNH
+2093 
-2102 RILLCPVQGCGKL
+2102 
-2115 FRSFNERYDHQ
+2115 
-2126 RLPHLEGHERVETE
+2126 
-2140 HPFACVECSV
+2140 
-2150 EFKNKS
+2150 
-2156 RLQEHANEAQHNPFA
+2156 
-2171 CSCGKNFARLD
+2171 
-2182 VLARHLDSMG
+2182 
-2192 TDLPKYPCHFCK
+2192 
-2204 SHRGENGF
+2204 
-2212 RRRDHLLQH
+2212 
-2221 VRGYHKF
+2221 
-2228 EAEGKIENIIPS
+2228 
-2240 RRGKYQTPPVCHF
+2240 
-2253 ADCLHYRDDNFETL
+2253 
-2267 SREEQNRSKPFES
+2267 
-2280 QSEYTKHMKNAH
+2280 
-2292 DFTHYPCTVRGCSK
+2292 
-2306 IGAKG
+2306 
-2311 YAREKDLIK
+2311 
-2320 HRKKDHPEAGTYV
+2320 
-2333 PATRDTKITCP
+2333 
-2344 KPEEWRTEIR
+2344 
-2354 ALRMHAQWRHHSFD
+2354 
-2368 LSYLHS
+2368 
-2374 VC
+2374 